1 MADTL
6 AGDARHRVPPLARS
20 VERGAPHAL
29 DVPHDGARHLL
40 FTWDFGWLWWGQLV
54 SQVGDGITRL
64 ALLWFVYSATGS
76 ALQTTMVGLLQTL
89 PPVIFG
95 PLIGV
100 YLDRLPKKSLMI
112 ASDLLRAVIIGLI
125 PWMVPPKSLT
135 VDYLFGLVFLNS
147 IASTVFGPAMIASV
161 AFIVPRGRFTAA
173 NALLQITSSLGVIV
187 GSTLSGIGISA
198 LSSQETLGVN
208 AITYLGSAACLTLV
222 RIPRLA
228 STEDAG
234 TERSSTMHDLLE
246 GIRYAFRQQP
256 LLLQLIIAAALY
268 SFGMSAFSTLFPIL
282 GKNMLGLGPEEIGYL
297 WSSLGVGLF
306 VVSIGLTFMT
316 EWSMERR
323 LQAIALSSVVT
334 TVCLCAMITTSNR
347 ALIGVLLSLVGAG
360 IGLFTPVA
368 WGILQEVAPPAMVAR
383 LLTLYGAVAMA
394 AAMLGMTSLAWVMQ
408 RFGATE
414 TVMGIAG
421 FLLIT
426 AAMTDRLSRRVDRSA

>member
-1 MADTL
+1 MER
-6 AGDARHRVPPLARS
+6 DARPARDTI
-20 VERGAPHAL
+20 RG
-29 DVPHDGARHLL
+29 GSRHLL

-76 ALQTTMVGLLQTL
+76 ALQTTIVGLLQTL

-125 PWMVPPKSLT
+125 PWMIPPESLT
-135 VDYLFGLVFLNS
+135 VGYLFGLVFLNS

-161 AFIVPRGRFTAA
+161 AFIVPRAQFTAA
-173 NALLQITSSLGVIV
+173 NALLQITSSLGVII

-208 AITYLGSAACLTLV
+208 AITYVGSAACLAFV
-222 RIPRLA
+222 RIPSLA
-228 STEDAG
+228 STEDSR
-234 TERSSTMHDLLE
+234 TEQPSTVSDLLE
-246 GIRYAFRQQP
+246 GIRYAFGQQP

-282 GKNMLGLGPEEIGYL
+282 GRNMLGLGPEEIGYL

-306 VVSIGLTFMT
+306 IVSVGLTFMAD
-316 EWSMERR
+316 WSIGRR
-323 LQAIALSSVVT
+323 LRAIALSSVVT
-334 TVCLCAMITTSNR
+334 CLCLCALITTWNR
-347 ALIGVLLSLVGAG
+347 VFVGILLSLIGAG

-408 RFGATE
+408 RFGAIDTM
-414 TVMGIAG
+414 MGMGG
-421 FLLIT
+421 FLLVT
-426 AAMTDRLSRRVDRSA
+426 AVVTDRLSRRVDRGA